1 MSSTLARN
9 NIGIEEELDFRKEV
23 IYFII
28 VDRFLDGCS
37 DHEEGAKA
45 ELFDRSRSHW
55 GKYWGG
61 DLKGII
67 EKADYLKSLGVTALW
82 ISPLFEQ
89 VDALRG
95 EYTAMHGYWTKDC
108 KRINPRFIPYG
119 ESNSLKES
127 ATLKELVDTLHSK
140 GLKVI
145 LILFA
150 TIVPRILTGT
160 RVWLPMTESPWQIS
174 TMTITISTIT
184 FQKLQI
190 GTMNFN

>member
-1 MSSTLARN
+1 MASTLNSNSN
-9 NIGIEEELDFRKEV
+9 NGIEEELDFRKEV

-28 VDRFLDGCS
+28 VDRFLDGCP
-37 DHEEGAKA
+37 DHDKGSKD
-45 ELFDRSRSHW
+45 ELFDPSRTHW

-95 EYTAMHGYWTKDC
+95 EYTAMHGYWTKDF
-108 KRINPRFIPYG
+108 KRINPRFLPNG

-127 ATLKELVDTLHSK
+127 VTLKQLVDTLHAK

-145 LILFA
+145 LD
-150 TIVPRILTGT
+150 IVCNHS
-160 RVWLPMTESPWQIS
+160 SPDIS
-174 TMTITISTIT
+174 G
-184 FQKLQI
+184 QKGVVTDDGEPLADFNNDRN
-190 GTMNFN
+190 NFYYHFP

>member
-1 MSSTLARN
+1 MASTLTRN
-9 NIGIEEELDFRKEV
+9 SNNGIEEELDFRKEV

-28 VDRFLDGCS
+28 VDRFLDSGI
-37 DHEEGAKA
+37 DHDKGSKD

-95 EYTAMHGYWTKDC
+95 
-108 KRINPRFIPYG
+108 
-119 ESNSLKES
+119 
-127 ATLKELVDTLHSK
+127 
-140 GLKVI
+140 
-145 LILFA
+145 
-150 TIVPRILTGT
+150 
-160 RVWLPMTESPWQIS
+160 
-174 TMTITISTIT
+174 
-184 FQKLQI
+184 
-190 GTMNFN
+190 